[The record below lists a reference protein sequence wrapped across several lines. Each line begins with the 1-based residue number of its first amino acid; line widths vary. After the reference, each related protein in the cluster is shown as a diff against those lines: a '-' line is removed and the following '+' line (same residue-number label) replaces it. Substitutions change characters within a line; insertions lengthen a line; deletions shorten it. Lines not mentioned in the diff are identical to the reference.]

1 MCVLLLFPF
10 QHDEKC
16 IDQKSNL
23 LLLMLFTCCRSSHGA
38 CFPLTWGGWSREG
51 GNWTRASSPL
61 QGFWPLTLPLPR
73 RVQMAQLIASGAS
86 WPCGLQGWGTVGCW
100 VPAFGD
106 RGSNTVLG
114 VSHCCGGHWHFAEL
128 CSVLWA
134 VLWHPVL
141 GGEAHSSFRSGVCLQ
156 HLGVPVAL
164 FCSRCCLLHCTVA
177 VTIQRRTTPVKC
189 KLSNL

>member
-1 MCVLLLFPF
+1 VCVLLLFPF

-86 WPCGLQGWGTVGCW
+86 WTCGLQGWGTVGCW
-100 VPAFGD
+100 VPALGTEGATQCWGCPTAAGGTGTLQSSARCSGQCFGT
-106 RGSNTVLG
+106 RCLEVRLTVPSG
-114 VSHCCGGHWHFAEL
+114 VVCVCSTSEFLLL
-128 CSVLWA
+128 CSVLA
-134 VLWHPVL
+134 VV
-141 GGEAHSSFRSGVCLQ
+141 SCIVQ
-156 HLGVPVAL
+156 
-164 FCSRCCLLHCTVA
+164 
-177 VTIQRRTTPVKC
+177 
-189 KLSNL
+189 